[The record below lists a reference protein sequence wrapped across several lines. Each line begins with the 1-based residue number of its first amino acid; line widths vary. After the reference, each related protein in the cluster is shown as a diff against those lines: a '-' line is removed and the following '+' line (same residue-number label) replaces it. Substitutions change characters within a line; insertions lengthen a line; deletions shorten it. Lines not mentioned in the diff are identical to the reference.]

1 MTTNRINK
9 KKIMKIKT
17 RKYRGGENTTSEPQ
31 TVSQDVTKPET
42 TTAVT
47 SKDSPGAKL
56 LENAQNSEILDT
68 AKNAFKN
75 AAGVLDEWIPHSLI
89 REYAGDKFANK
100 DWSDVAPNF
109 FNNINDTAELISYAA
124 SDPEL
129 RKVLE
134 RTIHVYGNA
143 LKDIFKIAKP
153 TIDELTDTFWETVD
167 NMGVKSARGAVN
179 ATIDTISA
187 AVAEVPGLG
196 GAVDAVI
203 ALSKWFNAVNSGI
216 IAPTITFNGEMTGI
230 GIKTVRDTLAY
241 TKHQG
246 GELAKT
252 YNEFNNMM
260 DDAKKLKNN
269 LQPTNNYAPNM
280 SGGNNSKANK
290 TLRSI
295 RSSVKRFTQ
304 KHIVKPR
311 FG

>member
-1 MTTNRINK
+1 MTTNRNK
-9 KKIMKIKT
+9 KKTFMKRKT
-17 RKYRGGENTTSEPQ
+17 RKYRGGNNTTSESESEPA
-31 TVSQDVTKPET
+31 ST
-42 TTAVT
+42 TSVT

-75 AAGVLDEWIPHSLI
+75 VAGVLDEWIPHSLI
-89 REYAGDKFANK
+89 REYAGDKFAKK

-109 FNNINDTAELISYAA
+109 FNNINETAELISYAA

-129 RKVLE
+129 RKVLK
-134 RTIHVYGNA
+134 RTINVYGKA
-143 LKDIFKIAKP
+143 LKDIFKIAEP
-153 TIDELTDTFWETVD
+153 TINELTDTFWETVD

-203 ALSKWFNAVNSGI
+203 ALGKWFNAVYSGI
-216 IAPTITFNGEMTGI
+216 IAPTISLNGEMTGR
-230 GIKTVRDTLAY
+230 GIKTARDSLAY
-241 TKHQG
+241 TKHQTKA
-246 GELAKT
+246 LADT
-252 YNEFNNMM
+252 YNEFNNMLN
-260 DDAKKLKNN
+260 DAKKLKNN
-269 LQPTNNYAPNM
+269 LQSTNNYAPNM

-304 KHIVKPR
+304 KHLIKSR

>member
-1 MTTNRINK
+1 MQETNLQT
-9 KKIMKIKT
+9 KIGVM
-17 RKYRGGENTTSEPQ
+17 
-31 TVSQDVTKPET
+31 
-42 TTAVT
+42 
-47 SKDSPGAKL
+47 L
-56 LENAQNSEILDT
+56 LQI
-68 AKNAFKN
+68 
-75 AAGVLDEWIPHSLI
+75 
-89 REYAGDKFANK
+89 
-100 DWSDVAPNF
+100 F

-153 TIDELTDTFWETVD
+153 TIHELTDTFWETVD

-203 ALSKWFNAVNSGI
+203 ALGKWFNAVNSGI
-216 IAPTITFNGEMTGI
+216 IAPTITLNGEMTGR

-246 GELAKT
+246 EELAKT

-260 DDAKKLKNN
+260 DDAKKLKIIYN
-269 LQPTNNYAPNM
+269 QPTTMLQICPVE
-280 SGGNNSKANK
+280 
-290 TLRSI
+290 I
-295 RSSVKRFTQ
+295 
-304 KHIVKPR
+304 IVKQIKHYVVYVLL
-311 FG
+311 